1 MKIISAEFTKS
12 ATEPST
18 YPEGIFPEIAFAG
31 RSNVGKSSL
40 INALTQKKNLA
51 RTSRTPG
58 CTQLI
63 NFYTVNERLSFVD
76 LPGYGFA
83 RVPDVV
89 RKNWKPMIEKYL
101 RERKNLL
108 LLILILDIRRDPSE
122 EELAFIQW
130 LGLYN
135 IPFLIVLTKI
145 DKMSRNQM
153 AVRRRIISEFLGLT
167 ECPVL
172 FSARTKEGKDAI
184 WERIKDALDSLS
196 SPPKA
201 PQSIA

>member
-1 MKIISAEFTKS
+1 MKIISAEFIKS

-83 RVPDVV
+83 RVPDAV

-167 ECPVL
+167 ERPVL